1 MQVAKFKDIKMQ
13 LLKDM
18 CLMCALCVP
27 YVCLMCALRVPSVCL
42 MCALR
47 VPYVCLVA
55 IVVCMYRLSHTPYM

>member
-18 CLMCALCVP
+18 
-27 YVCLMCALRVPSVCL
+27 CL

>member
-18 CLMCALCVP
+18 
-27 YVCLMCALRVPSVCL
+27 CLMCALRVPSVCL